1 MWEGPRPKGTTN
13 QKGKPGFPWTYSSTT
28 MGGMKFVNLTTP
40 VVLSQLSVVSHP
52 PPITQPIHRSWSHHS
67 YQTSAIISAMAS
79 MASPSSSFP
88 ATRPLPVTLVG
99 APLPHSYTNSYPM
112 GARQSE
118 SESARDGAAKHE
130 SNKSP
135 NRKGPEEEEGTAHG
149 RTTHL
154 KPSWGI
160 PFAGHSRRTGCSRC
174 PPSSDSHP

>member
-1 MWEGPRPKGTTN
+1 MESGRVSENELTWAGLATVAHPRHPAAEQRVETSRTSR
-13 QKGKPGFPWTYSSTT
+13 TISSMLHVRLSKSKFFIATSSPVLLT
-28 MGGMKFVNLTTP
+28 MARHTVAD
-40 VVLSQLSVVSHP
+40 V
-52 PPITQPIHRSWSHHS
+52 
-67 YQTSAIISAMAS
+67 
-79 MASPSSSFP
+79 
-88 ATRPLPVTLVG
+88 
-99 APLPHSYTNSYPM
+99 PLPHSSTNSYPV